1 MLFACLLMFA
11 GFVLLVVGGELLVKG
26 ASNLAS
32 MLRISPLVIG
42 LTVVA
47 FGTSAPELAVS
58 VTSAF
63 NGHTELAIGNI
74 VGSNIANILLILGVA
89 AIIGGPLL
97 VDSQIVRTDVPFMIA
112 ASFLVWAMGAHEGKI
127 SRTDGLLL
135 AGLIISYTIWLIR
148 KSRKEN
154 KEIQEE
160 FAEETPRPQATLQ
173 QVVIYFLALGAGVGM
188 LTGGSHLLVMGAT
201 KIAASMGVPKLI
213 VGLTIVA
220 IGTSLP
226 ELVTSITACYRGH
239 GDIAVGNAVG
249 SNLFNLLSVLGFSG
263 VVAPNGIAI
272 SQGALQFDIP
282 IMIAVSVACIPI
294 FLTGY
299 MIYRW
304 EGILFLGYYFAYL
317 TYLVFVAMQAPFL
330 PRFETAMMW
339 FVIPLTVVTV
349 LVAMTFSIRGRN
361 KTAA

>member
-1 MLFACLLMFA
+1 MLIACLLMFA
-11 GFVLLVVGGELLVKG
+11 GFVLLVLGGEFLVKG
-26 ASNLAS
+26 ASSLAS

-58 VTSAF
+58 VQSAF
-63 NGHTELAIGNI
+63 NGDTALAIGNI

-89 AIIGGPLL
+89 AIIGGPLV

-112 ASFLVWAMGAHEGKI
+112 ASFLVWGMGADGEI
-127 SRTDGLLL
+127 SRFDGLIL
-135 AGLIISYTIWLIR
+135 AGLIITYTIWLIR

-154 KEIQEE
+154 KQIQEE
-160 FAEETPRPQATLQ
+160 FAEETPQPQATLR
-173 QVVIYFLALGAGVGM
+173 QVVINFLFLGLGIGI
-188 LTGGSHLLVMGAT
+188 LTGGSDLLVRGAT
-201 KIAASMGVPKLI
+201 SIAETLGVPTLI

-249 SNLFNLLSVLGFSG
+249 SNLFNLLSVLGFSSI
-263 VVAPNGIAI
+263 VAPNGIEI
-272 SQGALQFDIP
+272 STAALEFDIP

-304 EGILFLGYYFAYL
+304 EGVLFLGYYIAYL
-317 TYLVFVAMQAPFL
+317 TYLVLVAMKAPFL
-330 PRFETAMMW
+330 PTFETAMMW
-339 FVIPLTVVTV
+339 FVIPLTVITV
-349 LVAMTFSIRGRN
+349 LVAMTNSIRGRR
-361 KTAA
+361 KAS